1 MSLVDLHLHLLPG
14 VDDGARDLDQSLA
27 FARRMVSEGV
37 TEATVTPHV
46 GSGFRYDPLTIPERT
61 AALQQALDDH
71 DIALRVHPGGEIHP
85 RGADGLSD
93 AVLQTIAHGPLGA
106 RWVLIEVPFAGVDE
120 AFVRSCRLLR
130 RRGYGLL
137 IAHPERARGLLK
149 GGLELLRPE
158 IESGALLQVNI
169 CSLLGNHG
177 PEVGHAARELLRR
190 GLAFALASDAHPG
203 TREHTI
209 ALGFDLAIEAGL
221 STVAAERLTGANP
234 RFLLE
239 QGIPR
244 WPIWAPAITARRSAE
259 SPSAAAGEADTLSAR
274 RHRRG

>member
-14 VDDGARDLDQSLA
+14 VDDGARDLAESLT
-27 FARRMVSEGV
+27 FARRMVREGV

-46 GSGFRYDPLTIPERT
+46 GSGFRYDPLTIPERV
-61 AALQQALDDH
+61 AALQRALDD
-71 DIALRVHPGGEIHP
+71 DGIPLRIHPGGEIHP

-93 AVLQTIAHGPLGA
+93 AVLRTIAHGPKGA
-106 RWVLIEVPFAGVDE
+106 RWVLIEVPFAGIE
-120 AFVRSCRLLR
+120 QEFVRSCRLLR

-137 IAHPERARGLLK
+137 IAHPERAAGLLS
-149 GGLELLRPE
+149 GGLELLGPE
-158 IESGALLQVNI
+158 IEAGALLQVNI

-177 PEVGHAARELLRR
+177 PEVQHAARQLVRR
-190 GLAFALASDAHPG
+190 GLAFVLGSDAHPG

-209 ALGFDLAIEAGL
+209 ALGLALAGEAGL
-221 STVAAERLTGANP
+221 SSVAAERLTAANP

-244 WPIWAPAITARRSAE
+244 WPIWAPTIAAYRTGGEVRGAPDVDVLFARRDRS
-259 SPSAAAGEADTLSAR
+259 R
-274 RHRRG
+274 